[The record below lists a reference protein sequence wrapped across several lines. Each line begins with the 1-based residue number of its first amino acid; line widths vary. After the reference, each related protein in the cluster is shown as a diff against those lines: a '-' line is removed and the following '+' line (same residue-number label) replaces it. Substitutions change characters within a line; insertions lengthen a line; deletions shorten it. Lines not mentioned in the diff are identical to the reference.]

1 MSKTKRNTKEWEKV
15 SVNYMTDMGFFPKY
29 ISSSYSS
36 VTAIMKQPNEKWAED
51 LSIHFSK

>member
-15 SVNYMTDMGFFPKY
+15 SVNYMTDMGFFTKY

-51 LSIHFSK
+51 LNIHFSK